1 MNVTF
6 PTTMRA
12 LPTIG
17 GTGTAQMDAE
27 NDSADFNCSALTIE
41 SAPTGL
47 ISCLGLQAVTSS
59 MTGGQGG
66 NLRFRSDG
74 SSITFDAE
82 L

>member
-17 GTGTAQMDAE
+17 GTGTAQMDAAT
-27 NDSADFNCSALTIE
+27 DSANFNCSALTIE
-41 SAPTGL
+41 SPPTGL
-47 ISCLGLQAVTSS
+47 ISCLGLQAVTSG
-59 MTGGQGG
+59 MVAGQGG

-82 L
+82 I